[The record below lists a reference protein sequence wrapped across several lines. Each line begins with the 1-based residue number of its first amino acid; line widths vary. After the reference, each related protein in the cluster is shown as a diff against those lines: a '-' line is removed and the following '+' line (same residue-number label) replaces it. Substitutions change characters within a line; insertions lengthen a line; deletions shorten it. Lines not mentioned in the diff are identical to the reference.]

1 MDGTP
6 ETVLATNN
14 YVDFGTSLT
23 VTLAPDTGYEVGT
36 MDGVSP
42 VYTDGTGT
50 TTDNKSYT
58 ISGVDKNQTIK
69 PVWSAIPATMV
80 NWSVIDKTPDTD
92 GGTDGTLKATV
103 TRKGMSAYA
112 VTDSKDGTL
121 TVYRDSVVTFTAE
134 PNTGY
139 KTGVWQLNGKQQD
152 SQPELTI
159 TKDTA
164 SPQTVQVQ
172 FDPLG
177 DKVTYGFQEG
187 SAAADKHNATLSAA
201 FTPNIGPAT
210 DFTSGNTPTT
220 DGSITFTVS
229 GLDNGYEVEGW
240 YVDGN
245 KQSGE
250 TGTTFTHKVTHN
262 VGMNVQVK
270 IVRKSY
276 QVNFSATNGTVT
288 AQANNAPLGNGKFR
302 CR

>member
-1 MDGTP
+1 
-6 ETVLATNN
+6 
-14 YVDFGTSLT
+14 
-23 VTLAPDTGYEVGT
+23 
-36 MDGVSP
+36 
-42 VYTDGTGT
+42 
-50 TTDNKSYT
+50 
-58 ISGVDKNQTIK
+58 
-69 PVWSAIPATMV
+69 MV
-80 NWSVIDKTPDTD
+80 NWSVIDKTPNTA
-92 GGTDGTLKATV
+92 GGTDGTLTATV
-103 TRKGMSAYA
+103 TRKNMDSYK
-112 VTDSKDGTL
+112 VTDSTAGTL

-177 DKVTYGFQEG
+177 NKVTYGFKEG
-187 SAAADKHNATLSAA
+187 SADAAAHKAQLTAQ
-201 FTPNIGPAT
+201 FKPNSGT
-210 DFTSGNTPTT
+210 EGKFESGNTPNG

-240 YVDGN
+240 YVDGS

-250 TGTTFTHKVTHN
+250 TGTTFTHKVTYN
-262 VGMNVQVK
+262 VGMDVRVK

-276 QVNFSATNGTVT
+276 TVDFSATNGTVT
-288 AQANNAPLGNGKFR
+288 AQANGAPLATENSVVGDTEVTFKAKPKSETGYTFDGWTVNGKTSEEKNETLTLNITENTTVSAAYTLNTVSYAVNYGVTSENGTLTATNGG
-302 CR
+302 